1 MWLRGKR
8 EENILKGYKCGKA
21 LKYAFAFDSKRIGF
35 RHISAIQL
43 QATYPYKGLCIGAY
57 VRRCS
62 LVKGESPLVLA
73 TKSVVIIPRRQSF

>member
-35 RHISAIQL
+35 RPTSAIQL
-43 QATYPYKGLCIGAY
+43 QATYPYKALCSGATSGL
-57 VRRCS
+57 
-62 LVKGESPLVLA
+62 
-73 TKSVVIIPRRQSF
+73 

>member
-35 RHISAIQL
+35 LGILPATQL
-43 QATYPYKGLCIGAY
+43 QATYPYKALCSGATSGL
-57 VRRCS
+57 
-62 LVKGESPLVLA
+62 
-73 TKSVVIIPRRQSF
+73 

>member
-43 QATYPYKGLCIGAY
+43 QATYPYKALCSGATSGL
-57 VRRCS
+57 
-62 LVKGESPLVLA
+62 
-73 TKSVVIIPRRQSF
+73 